1 LKSLI
6 RFQYISFLFNKL
18 LLILQKEKKFN
29 LAVNIRARSVLTD
42 FLSTRN
48 SEKNSNNSNFPRA
61 RNFKAAVA
69 YNATS
74 IDKNNH
80 SKSDEWDS
88 GRNGMRNGLPPIHR
102 SLSRRQEK
110 ITSYKGEA
118 D

>member
-1 LKSLI
+1 V
-6 RFQYISFLFNKL
+6 FNKL
-18 LLILQKEKKFN
+18 ILILQKEKN
-29 LAVNIRARSVLTD
+29 LILRLIFAHIPVLTD

-48 SEKNSNNSNFPRA
+48 SEKNPNNFNFSRA

-102 SLSRRQEK
+102 SLFRRQEK